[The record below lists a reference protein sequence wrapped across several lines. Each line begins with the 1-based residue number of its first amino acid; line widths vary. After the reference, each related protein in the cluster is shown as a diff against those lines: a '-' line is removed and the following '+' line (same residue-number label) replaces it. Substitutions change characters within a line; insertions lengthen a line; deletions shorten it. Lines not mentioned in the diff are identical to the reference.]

1 MEFKAFKN
9 CSLVWVAKA
18 ICEGL
23 FLLEKAV
30 VQMRFLGMLSV
41 ILLATLIGGQ
51 FSARLKLP
59 AVVGELLAGIIV
71 GPAVLNLV
79 QPTEIIK
86 VFSDIGVIFLMF
98 LAGLD
103 SDLKTLKRLL
113 RPSVLVAGFG
123 MIVPIIIAYFTGILF
138 AFSQV
143 ESLFLGLTFS
153 ATSVSISVAVLQ
165 EMGRLQGKEGMT
177 ILGAAV
183 ADDLLSIILLSIVS
197 GLTGVS
203 EPGSN
208 KGKDLILSLLT
219 QAAFLILLV
228 FVSVYVIPRL
238 INLSQRLTLPVPET
252 LVAMIIVVLA
262 SWGAEKV
269 GLSNVIGAFFA
280 GLALNRT
287 SAQKTLKKN
296 FTVIGYSSFIP
307 IFFVS
312 IGLNMSI
319 KGILNDFILFFVL
332 VIGSVFSKLVGAG
345 LGAKIAGFSN
355 SSSLIV
361 GTGMVSRGEM
371 ALVVAQMGLTNHLL
385 APAAYSTVIGAI
397 IMTTVVSPFL
407 LKWSISKMAQK

>member
-1 MEFKAFKN
+1 M
-9 CSLVWVAKA
+9 
-18 ICEGL
+18 
-23 FLLEKAV
+23 
-30 VQMRFLGMLSV
+30 QMRFLGMLSV

-165 EMGRLQGKEGMT
+165 EMGRIQGKEGMT

-319 KGILNDFILFFVL
+319 KGILNDFILFFIL

-345 LGAKIAGFSN
+345 LGAKLAGLNN
-355 SSSLIV
+355 SSSLLV

-385 APAAYSTVIGAI
+385 APVAYSTVIGAI

>member
-1 MEFKAFKN
+1 
-9 CSLVWVAKA
+9 
-18 ICEGL
+18 
-23 FLLEKAV
+23 
-30 VQMRFLGMLSV
+30 MRFLGMLSV

-59 AVVGELLAGIIV
+59 AVIGELLAGIIV

-79 QPTEIIK
+79 QPTGIIK

-165 EMGRLQGKEGMT
+165 EMGRIQGKEGMT

-183 ADDLLSIILLSIVS
+183 ADDLLSILLLSIVS

-208 KGKDLILSLLT
+208 KDKDLILSLLT

-312 IGLNMSI
+312 IGSNMSI

-355 SSSLIV
+355 SSALLV

-371 ALVVAQMGLTNHLL
+371 ALVVAQMGLTKHLL

-407 LKWSISKMAQK
+407 LKWSIAKMTQK

>member
-1 MEFKAFKN
+1 
-9 CSLVWVAKA
+9 
-18 ICEGL
+18 
-23 FLLEKAV
+23 
-30 VQMRFLGMLSV
+30 MRFLGMLSV

-79 QPTEIIK
+79 QPTGIIK

-238 INLSQRLTLPVPET
+238 IKLSQRLTLPVPET
-252 LVAMIIVVLA
+252 LVAMIIVVMA

-355 SSSLIV
+355 SSALLV

>member
-1 MEFKAFKN
+1 M
-9 CSLVWVAKA
+9 
-18 ICEGL
+18 
-23 FLLEKAV
+23 
-30 VQMRFLGMLSV
+30 QMRFLGMLSV

-79 QPTEIIK
+79 QPTGIIK

-103 SDLKTLKRLL
+103 SDLKTLKKLL

-165 EMGRLQGKEGMT
+165 EMGRLEGKEGMT

-183 ADDLLSIILLSIVS
+183 ADDLLSILLLSIVS

-203 EPGSN
+203 KPGLN
-208 KGKDLILSLLT
+208 KGTDLIISLLI
-219 QAAFLILLV
+219 QAAFLIFLV
-228 FVSVYVIPRL
+228 FVSVYILPRL
-238 INLSQRLTLPVPET
+238 IMLSQRLTLPVPET
-252 LVAMIIVVLA
+252 LVAMIIVVMA

-312 IGLNMSI
+312 IGLDMSI

-355 SSSLIV
+355 SSALLV

>member
-1 MEFKAFKN
+1 MK
-9 CSLVWVAKA
+9 
-18 ICEGL
+18 
-23 FLLEKAV
+23 
-30 VQMRFLGMLSV
+30 FLGMLVV
-41 ILLATLIGGQ
+41 ILIATLIGGQ

-59 AVVGELLAGIIV
+59 AVVGELLAGIII
-71 GPAVLNLV
+71 GPAVFNLV
-79 QPTEIIK
+79 QPSGIIK

-103 SDLKTLKRLL
+103 SDIKTLKRLL
-113 RPSVLVAGFG
+113 RPSVLIAAFG
-123 MIVPIIIAYFTGILF
+123 MIVPIIIAYMTGILF
-138 AFSQV
+138 KFSEV

-165 EMGRLQGKEGMT
+165 EMGRLEGKEGMT

-183 ADDLLSIILLSIVS
+183 ADDLLSILLLSIVS

-208 KGKDLILSLLT
+208 MGKDLALSLLI

-228 FVSVYVIPRL
+228 LLSVYVIPRL

-262 SWGAEKV
+262 SWAAEEV

-296 FTVIGYSSFIP
+296 FIVIGYSSFIP

-312 IGLNMSI
+312 IGLDMSI
-319 KGILNDFILFFVL
+319 KGILHDFILFIVL
-332 VIGSVFSKLVGAG
+332 VIGGVFSKLVGAG

-355 SSSLIV
+355 SSSLLV
-361 GTGMVSRGEM
+361 GNGMVSRGEM
-371 ALVVAQMGLTNHLL
+371 ALVVAQIGLTNHLL
-385 APAAYSTVIGAI
+385 APAVYSTVIGAI
-397 IMTTVVSPFL
+397 IMTTVISPFL
-407 LKWSISKMAQK
+407 LKWSIIKMDKDK

>member
-1 MEFKAFKN
+1 
-9 CSLVWVAKA
+9 
-18 ICEGL
+18 
-23 FLLEKAV
+23 
-30 VQMRFLGMLSV
+30 MLSV

-355 SSSLIV
+355 SSALLV

>member
-1 MEFKAFKN
+1 MK
-9 CSLVWVAKA
+9 
-18 ICEGL
+18 
-23 FLLEKAV
+23 
-30 VQMRFLGMLSV
+30 FLGMLVV
-41 ILLATLIGGQ
+41 ILIATLIGGQ

-59 AVVGELLAGIIV
+59 AVVGELLAGIII
-71 GPAVLNLV
+71 GPAVFNLV
-79 QPTEIIK
+79 QPSGIIK

-103 SDLKTLKRLL
+103 SDIKTLKRLL
-113 RPSVLVAGFG
+113 RPSVLVAAFG
-123 MIVPIIIAYFTGILF
+123 MIVPIIIAYMTGILF
-138 AFSQV
+138 KFSLV

-165 EMGRLQGKEGMT
+165 EMGRLEGKEGMT

-183 ADDLLSIILLSIVS
+183 ADDLLSILLLSIVS

-208 KGKDLILSLLT
+208 MGKDLALSLLI

-228 FVSVYVIPRL
+228 LLSVYVIPRL

-252 LVAMIIVVLA
+252 LVTMIIVAFA
-262 SWGAEKV
+262 SWGAEEV

-312 IGLNMSI
+312 IGLDMSI
-319 KGILNDFILFFVL
+319 KGILHDFILFIVL
-332 VIGSVFSKLVGAG
+332 VIGGVFSKLVGAG

-355 SSSLIV
+355 SSSLLV

-371 ALVVAQMGLTNHLL
+371 ALVVAQIGLTNHLL

-397 IMTTVVSPFL
+397 IMTTVISPFL
-407 LKWSISKMAQK
+407 LKWSILKMDKMDKNE

>member
-1 MEFKAFKN
+1 M
-9 CSLVWVAKA
+9 
-18 ICEGL
+18 
-23 FLLEKAV
+23 
-30 VQMRFLGMLSV
+30 QFLGMLVV
-41 ILLATLIGGQ
+41 ILFATLIGGQ

-59 AVVGELLAGIIV
+59 AVVGELLAGIII
-71 GPAVLNLV
+71 GPAVFNLV
-79 QPTEIIK
+79 QPSEIIK

-103 SDLKTLKRLL
+103 SDIKTLKKLL
-113 RPSVLVAGFG
+113 RPSILVAAFG
-123 MIVPIIIAYFTGILF
+123 MIVPIITAYATGIF
-138 AFSQV
+138 FNFSQV

-165 EMGRLQGKEGMT
+165 EMGRLKGKEGMT

-183 ADDLLSIILLSIVS
+183 ADDLLSILLLSIVS

-203 EPGSN
+203 EQGSS
-208 KGKDLILSLLT
+208 KGKNFIVSLFI

-228 FVSVYVIPRL
+228 LLSIYVIPRL
-238 INLSQRLTLPVPET
+238 ISLSQRLTLPVPET

-262 SWGAEKV
+262 SWAAEEV

-296 FTVIGYSSFIP
+296 FTVISYSSFIP
-307 IFFVS
+307 VFFVS
-312 IGLNMSI
+312 IGLDMSI
-319 KGILNDFILFFVL
+319 KGILHDFILFIVL
-332 VIGSVFSKLVGAG
+332 VIGGVLSKLVGAS

-355 SSSLIV
+355 SSSLLV

-371 ALVVAQMGLTNHLL
+371 ALVIAQIGLTNHLL

-397 IMTTVVSPFL
+397 IMTTVISPFL
-407 LKWSISKMAQK
+407 LKWSIIKMDKNE

>member
-1 MEFKAFKN
+1 M
-9 CSLVWVAKA
+9 
-18 ICEGL
+18 
-23 FLLEKAV
+23 
-30 VQMRFLGMLSV
+30 QMRFLGMLSV

-51 FSARLKLP
+51 FSARIKLP
-59 AVVGELLAGIIV
+59 AVVGELLGGIII

-355 SSSLIV
+355 SSALLV

>member
-1 MEFKAFKN
+1 
-9 CSLVWVAKA
+9 
-18 ICEGL
+18 
-23 FLLEKAV
+23 
-30 VQMRFLGMLSV
+30 MRFLGMLSV

-86 VFSDIGVIFLMF
+86 VLSDIGVIFLMF

>member
-1 MEFKAFKN
+1 
-9 CSLVWVAKA
+9 
-18 ICEGL
+18 
-23 FLLEKAV
+23 
-30 VQMRFLGMLSV
+30 MRFLGMLSV

-79 QPTEIIK
+79 QPTGIIK

-103 SDLKTLKRLL
+103 SDLKTLKKLL

-165 EMGRLQGKEGMT
+165 EMGRLEGKEGMT

-183 ADDLLSIILLSIVS
+183 ADDLLSILLLSIVS

-203 EPGSN
+203 EPGLN
-208 KGKDLILSLLT
+208 KGTDLIISLLI

-355 SSSLIV
+355 SSALLV

>member
-1 MEFKAFKN
+1 
-9 CSLVWVAKA
+9 
-18 ICEGL
+18 
-23 FLLEKAV
+23 
-30 VQMRFLGMLSV
+30 MLSV

-59 AVVGELLAGIIV
+59 AVVGELLAGIII

-79 QPTEIIK
+79 QPTGIIK

-287 SAQKTLKKN
+287 SAQRTLKKN

-355 SSSLIV
+355 SSALLV

>member
-1 MEFKAFKN
+1 MK
-9 CSLVWVAKA
+9 
-18 ICEGL
+18 
-23 FLLEKAV
+23 
-30 VQMRFLGMLSV
+30 FLGMLVV
-41 ILLATLIGGQ
+41 ILIATLIGGQ

-59 AVVGELLAGIIV
+59 AVVGELLAGIII
-71 GPAVLNLV
+71 GPAVFNLV
-79 QPTEIIK
+79 QPSGIIK

-103 SDLKTLKRLL
+103 SDIKTLKRLL
-113 RPSVLVAGFG
+113 RPSVLVAAFG
-123 MIVPIIIAYFTGILF
+123 MIVPIIIAYMTGILF
-138 AFSQV
+138 KFSQV

-165 EMGRLQGKEGMT
+165 EMGRLEGKEGMT

-183 ADDLLSIILLSIVS
+183 ADDLLSILLLSIVS

-208 KGKDLILSLLT
+208 MGKDLALSLLI

-228 FVSVYVIPRL
+228 LLSVYVIPRL

-252 LVAMIIVVLA
+252 LVTMIIVAFA
-262 SWGAEKV
+262 SWGAEEV
-269 GLSNVIGAFFA
+269 GLSNVIGAFFV

-296 FTVIGYSSFIP
+296 FTVISYSSFIP
-307 IFFVS
+307 VFFVS
-312 IGLNMSI
+312 IGLDMSI
-319 KGILNDFILFFVL
+319 KGILHDFILFIVL
-332 VIGSVFSKLVGAG
+332 VIGGVFSKLVGAG

-355 SSSLIV
+355 SSSLLV
-361 GTGMVSRGEM
+361 GNGMVSRGEM
-371 ALVVAQMGLTNHLL
+371 ALVVAQIGLTNHLL

-397 IMTTVVSPFL
+397 IMTTVISPFL
-407 LKWSISKMAQK
+407 LKWSILRMDKNE

>member
-1 MEFKAFKN
+1 MK
-9 CSLVWVAKA
+9 
-18 ICEGL
+18 
-23 FLLEKAV
+23 
-30 VQMRFLGMLSV
+30 FLGMLVV
-41 ILLATLIGGQ
+41 ILIATLIGGQ
-51 FSARLKLP
+51 LSARLRLP
-59 AVVGELLAGIIV
+59 AVVGELLAGIVI
-71 GPAVLNLV
+71 GPGIFNLV
-79 QPTEIIK
+79 QPGGIIK

-103 SDLKTLKRLL
+103 SDIKTLKKLF
-113 RPSVLVAGFG
+113 RPSVLVAAFG
-123 MIVPIIIAYFTGILF
+123 MIVPIIIAYITGILF
-138 AFSQV
+138 NFSQV

-165 EMGRLQGKEGMT
+165 EMGRLEGKEGMT

-183 ADDLLSIILLSIVS
+183 ADDMLSILLLSIAS

-208 KGKDLILSLLT
+208 MGKDLALSLLI

-228 FVSVYVIPRL
+228 LLSVYVIPRL

-252 LVAMIIVVLA
+252 LVTMIIVAFA
-262 SWGAEKV
+262 SWGAEEV

-296 FTVIGYSSFIP
+296 FIVIGYSSFIP

-312 IGLNMSI
+312 IGLDMSI
-319 KGILNDFILFFVL
+319 KGILHDFILFIVL
-332 VIGSVFSKLVGAG
+332 VIGGVFSKLVGAG

-355 SSSLIV
+355 SSSLLV

-371 ALVVAQMGLTNHLL
+371 ALVVAQIGLTNHLL

-397 IMTTVVSPFL
+397 IMTTVISPFL
-407 LKWSISKMAQK
+407 LKWSILKMDKMDKNE

>member
-1 MEFKAFKN
+1 MK
-9 CSLVWVAKA
+9 
-18 ICEGL
+18 
-23 FLLEKAV
+23 
-30 VQMRFLGMLSV
+30 FLGMLVV
-41 ILLATLIGGQ
+41 ILIATLIGGQ

-59 AVVGELLAGIIV
+59 AVVGELLAGIII
-71 GPAVLNLV
+71 GPAVFNLV
-79 QPTEIIK
+79 QPSGIIK

-103 SDLKTLKRLL
+103 SDIKTLKRLL
-113 RPSVLVAGFG
+113 RPSVLVAAFG
-123 MIVPIIIAYFTGILF
+123 MIVPIIIAYMTGILF
-138 AFSQV
+138 KFSQV

-165 EMGRLQGKEGMT
+165 EMGRLEGKEGMT

-183 ADDLLSIILLSIVS
+183 ADDLLSILLLSIVS

-208 KGKDLILSLLT
+208 MGKDLALSLLI

-228 FVSVYVIPRL
+228 LLSVYVIPRL

-262 SWGAEKV
+262 SWAAGEV

-296 FTVIGYSSFIP
+296 FIVIGYSSFIP

-312 IGLNMSI
+312 IGLDMSI
-319 KGILNDFILFFVL
+319 KGILHDFILFIVL
-332 VIGSVFSKLVGAG
+332 VIGGVFSKLVGAG

-355 SSSLIV
+355 SSSLLV

-371 ALVVAQMGLTNHLL
+371 ALVVAQIGLTNHLL

-397 IMTTVVSPFL
+397 IMTTVISPFL
-407 LKWSISKMAQK
+407 LKWSILKMDKMDKNE

>member
-1 MEFKAFKN
+1 M
-9 CSLVWVAKA
+9 
-18 ICEGL
+18 
-23 FLLEKAV
+23 
-30 VQMRFLGMLSV
+30 MFLGMLSV

-113 RPSVLVAGFG
+113 RPSILVAGFG
-123 MIVPIIIAYFTGILF
+123 MIVPIIIAYVTGIIF

-165 EMGRLQGKEGMT
+165 EMERLQGKEGMT

-183 ADDLLSIILLSIVS
+183 ADDLLSILLLSIVS
-197 GLTGVS
+197 GLTGLS

-228 FVSVYVIPRL
+228 LVSVYVIPRL

-252 LVAMIIVVLA
+252 LVAMIIVVMA

-269 GLSNVIGAFFA
+269 GFSNLIGAFFA

-312 IGLNMSI
+312 IGLDMSI
-319 KGILNDFILFFVL
+319 KGILNDFILFLVL

-345 LGAKIAGFSN
+345 LGAKLAGFSN
-355 SSSLIV
+355 SSSLLV

-371 ALVVAQMGLTNHLL
+371 ALVVAQIGLTNHLL

-407 LKWSISKMAQK
+407 LKWSISKMVQK

>member
-1 MEFKAFKN
+1 M
-9 CSLVWVAKA
+9 
-18 ICEGL
+18 
-23 FLLEKAV
+23 
-30 VQMRFLGMLSV
+30 QMRFLGMLSV

-407 LKWSISKMAQK
+407 LKWSIAKMAQK

>member
-1 MEFKAFKN
+1 
-9 CSLVWVAKA
+9 
-18 ICEGL
+18 
-23 FLLEKAV
+23 
-30 VQMRFLGMLSV
+30 MRFLGMLSV

-183 ADDLLSIILLSIVS
+183 ADDLLSILLLSIVS
-197 GLTGVS
+197 GLTGLS

-252 LVAMIIVVLA
+252 LMAMIIVVMA
-262 SWGAEKV
+262 SWGADKV

-287 SAQKTLKKN
+287 SAQKSLKKN

-312 IGLNMSI
+312 IGLDMSI
-319 KGILNDFILFFVL
+319 KGILNDFILFLVL
-332 VIGSVFSKLVGAG
+332 VIGSVFSKLMGAG
-345 LGAKIAGFSN
+345 LGAKLAGFSN
-355 SSSLIV
+355 SSSLLV
-361 GTGMVSRGEM
+361 GTGMISRGEM
-371 ALVVAQMGLTNHLL
+371 ALVVAQIGLTNHLL

-407 LKWSISKMAQK
+407 LKWSISKMVQK

>member
-1 MEFKAFKN
+1 
-9 CSLVWVAKA
+9 
-18 ICEGL
+18 
-23 FLLEKAV
+23 
-30 VQMRFLGMLSV
+30 MRFLGMLSV
-41 ILLATLIGGQ
+41 ILVATLIGGQ

-59 AVVGELLAGIIV
+59 AVVGELLAGIII

-79 QPTEIIK
+79 QPTGIIK

-103 SDLKTLKRLL
+103 SDLKTLKKLL

-123 MIVPIIIAYFTGILF
+123 MIVPIIIAYMTGILF
-138 AFSQV
+138 AFSQA

-165 EMGRLQGKEGMT
+165 EMGRLEGKEGMT

-183 ADDLLSIILLSIVS
+183 ADDLLSILLLSIVS

-203 EPGSN
+203 ETGSN

-355 SSSLIV
+355 SSALLV

>member
-1 MEFKAFKN
+1 
-9 CSLVWVAKA
+9 
-18 ICEGL
+18 
-23 FLLEKAV
+23 
-30 VQMRFLGMLSV
+30 MLSV

-86 VFSDIGVIFLMF
+86 VLSDIGVIFLMF

-165 EMGRLQGKEGMT
+165 EMGRIQGKEGMT

-183 ADDLLSIILLSIVS
+183 ADDLLSILLLSIVS

-203 EPGSN
+203 EPGSD
-208 KGKDLILSLLT
+208 KDKDLILSLLT

-355 SSSLIV
+355 SSALLV

>member
-1 MEFKAFKN
+1 
-9 CSLVWVAKA
+9 
-18 ICEGL
+18 
-23 FLLEKAV
+23 
-30 VQMRFLGMLSV
+30 MRFLGMLSV

-59 AVVGELLAGIIV
+59 AVIGELLAGIIV

-79 QPTEIIK
+79 QPTGIIK

-203 EPGSN
+203 EPSSN

-228 FVSVYVIPRL
+228 FVSVYVISRL
-238 INLSQRLTLPVPET
+238 IKLSQRLTLPVPET
-252 LVAMIIVVLA
+252 LVAMIIVVMA

-280 GLALNRT
+280 GLSLNRT

-312 IGLNMSI
+312 IGLDMSI
-319 KGILNDFILFFVL
+319 KGILNDFILFLVL

-345 LGAKIAGFSN
+345 LGAKLAGFN
-355 SSSLIV
+355 NFSSLLV

>member
-1 MEFKAFKN
+1 M
-9 CSLVWVAKA
+9 
-18 ICEGL
+18 
-23 FLLEKAV
+23 
-30 VQMRFLGMLSV
+30 QMRFLGMLSV

-79 QPTEIIK
+79 QPTGIIK

-165 EMGRLQGKEGMT
+165 EMGRIQGKEGMT

-183 ADDLLSIILLSIVS
+183 ADDLLSILLLSIVS

-208 KGKDLILSLLT
+208 KDKDLILSLLT

-355 SSSLIV
+355 SSALLV

>member
-1 MEFKAFKN
+1 
-9 CSLVWVAKA
+9 
-18 ICEGL
+18 
-23 FLLEKAV
+23 
-30 VQMRFLGMLSV
+30 MRFLGMLSV

-59 AVVGELLAGIIV
+59 AVVGELLAGIII

-79 QPTEIIK
+79 QPTGIIK

-280 GLALNRT
+280 GLALHRT

-312 IGLNMSI
+312 IGLDMSI

-345 LGAKIAGFSN
+345 LGAKVAGFSN
-355 SSSLIV
+355 SSALLV

-407 LKWSISKMAQK
+407 LKWSIAKMTQK

>member
-1 MEFKAFKN
+1 
-9 CSLVWVAKA
+9 
-18 ICEGL
+18 
-23 FLLEKAV
+23 
-30 VQMRFLGMLSV
+30 MRFLGMLSV

-86 VFSDIGVIFLMF
+86 VLSDIGVIFLMF

-123 MIVPIIIAYFTGILF
+123 MFVPIIIAYFTGILF

-203 EPGSN
+203 GPGSN

-238 INLSQRLTLPVPET
+238 IKLSQRLTLPVPET
-252 LVAMIIVVLA
+252 LVAMIIVVMA

-280 GLALNRT
+280 GLSLNRT

-312 IGLNMSI
+312 IGLDMSI
-319 KGILNDFILFFVL
+319 KGILNDFILFLVL

-355 SSSLIV
+355 SSALLV

-397 IMTTVVSPFL
+397 IMTTIVSPFL

>member
-1 MEFKAFKN
+1 
-9 CSLVWVAKA
+9 
-18 ICEGL
+18 
-23 FLLEKAV
+23 
-30 VQMRFLGMLSV
+30 MRFLGMLSV

-86 VFSDIGVIFLMF
+86 VLSDIGVIFLMF

-123 MIVPIIIAYFTGILF
+123 MIVPIIIAYMTGILF
-138 AFSQV
+138 AFSQA

-165 EMGRLQGKEGMT
+165 EMGRLEGKEGMT

-355 SSSLIV
+355 SSALLV

>member
-1 MEFKAFKN
+1 
-9 CSLVWVAKA
+9 
-18 ICEGL
+18 
-23 FLLEKAV
+23 
-30 VQMRFLGMLSV
+30 MRFLGMLSV

-79 QPTEIIK
+79 QPTGIIK

-103 SDLKTLKRLL
+103 SDLKTLKKLL

-123 MIVPIIIAYFTGILF
+123 MIVPIIIAYMTGILF

-165 EMGRLQGKEGMT
+165 EMGRLEGKEGMT

-183 ADDLLSIILLSIVS
+183 ADDLLSILLLSIVS

-208 KGKDLILSLLT
+208 KDKDLILSLLT

-355 SSSLIV
+355 SSALLV

>member
-1 MEFKAFKN
+1 
-9 CSLVWVAKA
+9 
-18 ICEGL
+18 
-23 FLLEKAV
+23 
-30 VQMRFLGMLSV
+30 MLSV

-79 QPTEIIK
+79 QPTGIIK

-103 SDLKTLKRLL
+103 SDLKTLKKLL

-123 MIVPIIIAYFTGILF
+123 MIVPIIIAYMTGILF
-138 AFSQV
+138 AFSQA

-165 EMGRLQGKEGMT
+165 EMGRLEGKEGMT

-183 ADDLLSIILLSIVS
+183 ADDLLSILLLSIVS
-197 GLTGVS
+197 GLTGVP

-208 KGKDLILSLLT
+208 KGKDLILSLLI

-238 INLSQRLTLPVPET
+238 IKLSQRLTLPVPET

-269 GLSNVIGAFFA
+269 CLSNVIGAFFA
-280 GLALNRT
+280 GLALSRT

-296 FTVIGYSSFIP
+296 FTIIGYSSFIP

-312 IGLNMSI
+312 IGLDMSI

-345 LGAKIAGFSN
+345 LGAKIAGFNN
-355 SSSLIV
+355 SSALLV

-407 LKWSISKMAQK
+407 LKWSIAKMTQK

>member
-1 MEFKAFKN
+1 
-9 CSLVWVAKA
+9 
-18 ICEGL
+18 
-23 FLLEKAV
+23 
-30 VQMRFLGMLSV
+30 MRFLGMLSV

-79 QPTEIIK
+79 QPTGIIK

-103 SDLKTLKRLL
+103 SDLKTLKKLL

-123 MIVPIIIAYFTGILF
+123 MIVPIIIAYMTGILF
-138 AFSQV
+138 AFSQA

-165 EMGRLQGKEGMT
+165 EMGRLEGKEGMT

-183 ADDLLSIILLSIVS
+183 ADDLLSILLLSIVS

-355 SSSLIV
+355 SSALLV

>member
-1 MEFKAFKN
+1 M
-9 CSLVWVAKA
+9 
-18 ICEGL
+18 
-23 FLLEKAV
+23 
-30 VQMRFLGMLSV
+30 QMRFLGMLSV

>member
-1 MEFKAFKN
+1 
-9 CSLVWVAKA
+9 
-18 ICEGL
+18 
-23 FLLEKAV
+23 
-30 VQMRFLGMLSV
+30 MRFLGMLNV
-41 ILLATLIGGQ
+41 ILVATLIGGQ

-59 AVVGELLAGIIV
+59 AVVGELLAGIII
-71 GPAVLNLV
+71 GPAVLNIV

-103 SDLKTLKRLL
+103 SDLKTLKKLL

-123 MIVPIIIAYFTGILF
+123 MIVPIIIAYMTGILF
-138 AFSQV
+138 AFSQA

-165 EMGRLQGKEGMT
+165 EMGRLEGKEGMT

-183 ADDLLSIILLSIVS
+183 ADDLLSILLLSIVS
-197 GLTGVS
+197 GLTGVP

-208 KGKDLILSLLT
+208 KGKDLILSLLI

-238 INLSQRLTLPVPET
+238 IKLSQRLTLPVPET

-269 GLSNVIGAFFA
+269 CLSNVIGAFFA
-280 GLALNRT
+280 GLALSRT

-296 FTVIGYSSFIP
+296 FTIIGYSSFIP

-312 IGLNMSI
+312 IGLDMSI

-345 LGAKIAGFSN
+345 LGAKIAGFNN
-355 SSSLIV
+355 SSALLV

-407 LKWSISKMAQK
+407 LKWSIAKMTQK

>member
-1 MEFKAFKN
+1 
-9 CSLVWVAKA
+9 
-18 ICEGL
+18 
-23 FLLEKAV
+23 
-30 VQMRFLGMLSV
+30 MRFLGMLSV

-103 SDLKTLKRLL
+103 SDLKTLNKLL

-123 MIVPIIIAYFTGILF
+123 MIVPIIIAYVTGIIF
-138 AFSQV
+138 AFSQA

-183 ADDLLSIILLSIVS
+183 ADDLLSILLLSIVS

-219 QAAFLILLV
+219 KAAFLILLV

-355 SSSLIV
+355 SSALLV

>member
-1 MEFKAFKN
+1 
-9 CSLVWVAKA
+9 
-18 ICEGL
+18 
-23 FLLEKAV
+23 
-30 VQMRFLGMLSV
+30 MRFLGMLSV

-86 VFSDIGVIFLMF
+86 VLSDIGVIFLMF

-103 SDLKTLKRLL
+103 SDLKTLKKLL

-123 MIVPIIIAYFTGILF
+123 MIVPIIIAYMTGILF
-138 AFSQV
+138 AFSQA

-165 EMGRLQGKEGMT
+165 EMGRLEGKEGMT

-355 SSSLIV
+355 SSALLV

>member
-1 MEFKAFKN
+1 
-9 CSLVWVAKA
+9 
-18 ICEGL
+18 
-23 FLLEKAV
+23 
-30 VQMRFLGMLSV
+30 MRFLGMLSV

-183 ADDLLSIILLSIVS
+183 ADDLLSILLLSIVS
-197 GLTGVS
+197 GLTGLS

-252 LVAMIIVVLA
+252 LVAMIIVVMA
-262 SWGAEKV
+262 SWGADKV

-287 SAQKTLKKN
+287 SAQKSLKKN

-312 IGLNMSI
+312 IGLDMSI
-319 KGILNDFILFFVL
+319 KGILNDFILFLVL
-332 VIGSVFSKLVGAG
+332 VIGSVFSKLMGAG
-345 LGAKIAGFSN
+345 LGAKLAGFSN
-355 SSSLIV
+355 SSSLLV
-361 GTGMVSRGEM
+361 GTGMISRGEM
-371 ALVVAQMGLTNHLL
+371 ALVVAQIGLTNHLL

-407 LKWSISKMAQK
+407 LKWSISKMVQK